1 VKPVYL
7 DYNAT
12 TPIDPRVTEA
22 MIPYIREHFGNPSSG
37 HAYGIAA
44 RKAVERARTQVADLL
59 GCKVYEVVFTSGG
72 SESNNYAIKGVARAY
87 RHKGDHIITSS
98 IEHPAVTEVCRFLEG
113 EGYRVTYLPVDEYGL
128 VDPATVEEAL
138 TTGTIL
144 ITIMHANNE
153 VGTIEPVREIADIAR
168 SHGILMHADCAQSM
182 GKVPVSVGGLGV
194 DLLSVAGHKMYAPK
208 GVGALY
214 VRSGVKLEK
223 QIHGAD
229 HEMKWRAGTENVIE
243 IVGLGEAC
251 AIVGESLESHA
262 AHMQEMRDR
271 LERGLKEHFP
281 DIRVNG
287 HQEMRLPNTLSVSF
301 RGLEANTIL
310 SELSGVA
317 ASAGAACHSD
327 RIEVSS
333 VLEAMKVP
341 PEYAMGTLRFSVGR
355 FTTSDEVDR
364 AVGGV
369 VEVVK
374 RMEPSDACAVTESG
388 RDEVKLTHYTHGL
401 GCACKL
407 RPQILEKVLKQMP
420 SPQDE
425 NVMVGTDTA
434 DDAAVYRID
443 DNTAIV
449 ETVDFFTPIVD
460 DPFMFGAI
468 AAANSLSDIYAM
480 GGRPLFALSVVGFP
494 SSRLPVSVLE
504 DILAGARAKTEEAGI
519 TIIGGHTV
527 DDTEPK
533 FGLVVTGVVD
543 PAAVLTNRGAQPGDL
558 LVLTKPIGT
567 GILSTALK
575 QGLLDRELAGVLT
588 DTMAMLN
595 RTAAE
600 VMIEIGANACTDI
613 TGFGLMGHLLEMV
626 VASDVSAVV
635 NAHKVPLLR
644 GAVDLAVSGVV
655 PGGTLNNRDYSAP
668 RVSYADGV
676 PEVMRII
683 LNDAQTSGGLLISIP
698 PERASQLVDLLRE
711 RGITHA
717 TAIGTVEAMVAAGEA
732 PQIRV
737 TE

>member
-1 VKPVYL
+1 MKPVYL

-12 TPIDPRVTEA
+12 TPIDPRVAEA

-113 EGYRVTYLPVDEYGL
+113 EGYRVTYLPVDECGL

-138 TTGTIL
+138 TPGTIL

-153 VGTIEPVREIADIAR
+153 VGTMEPVREIADIAR

-182 GKVPVSVGGLGV
+182 GKVPVSVGSLGV
-194 DLLSVAGHKMYAPK
+194 DLLSIAGHKMYAPK

-251 AIVGESLESHA
+251 AIVGQSLESHA

-287 HQEMRLPNTLSVSF
+287 HREMRLPNTLSVSF

-355 FTTSDEVDR
+355 FTTSGEVDR
-364 AVGGV
+364 AVGEV

-374 RMEPSDACAVTESG
+374 RMQPSDACPVSEPG

-543 PAAVLTNRGAQPGDL
+543 PAAVLTNRGAQPGDS

-717 TAIGTVEAMVAAGEA
+717 AAIGTVEAMGAAGEA